1 MRTVFTVAYLWLA
14 GNETMKQCNRSWKVE
29 FRDEGSGMEKKTETT
44 ISLRICRNYLKD
56 PFLHC

>member
-14 GNETMKQCNRSWKVE
+14 GSEKMKQCNRSWKVE
-29 FRDEGSGMEKKTETT
+29 FRDEVEGMEKKTETT
-44 ISLRICRNYLKD
+44 ISLRLRRNYSKD